1 MRRISMKILTSS
13 STIALAAAG
22 ALAFHAFFGVAA
34 PNTAAAQ
41 AATCELAIG
50 GPGDGGATAANSQD
64 FACGPGADAAGNGV
78 DGATAIG
85 NNPTANGAGATAVGN
100 DVNATGDGAVAV
112 GGDDPEDGPTIADGD
127 DATAVGAAATALGA
141 NATAVGNNANASDPG
156 ATATGADADAS
167 GELSTATGFAATASE
182 GRSTATG
189 ANATASGLRATATG
203 SQATASGEL
212 STATGT
218 RATAV
223 NGRSVAIGAD
233 AIADPT
239 LNGDPAQDLAR
250 ATAIGSEAQARNHR
264 ATAVGSGAV
273 AGGPRSTALGTDS
286 IARGSGAVAV
296 GDSAQTGTPGVGARN
311 AIAAGRNTNAQADGS
326 VAIGTDSGDVGAVA
340 TRENQFVLGTANHTY
355 TAPGI
360 TSDASRSF
368 QTGPL
373 EVLTSDANGN
383 LASDGGQIFDQLS
396 EHGAG
401 IAIAMAVENP
411 DLVGAETFGLSAN
424 VGFYEGNT
432 ALGIAAMGVL
442 GYNFMGGGERWAVSG
457 GVGVSLN
464 EENFGGHS
472 SDRTV
477 GGRAGLQVSW

>member
-1 MRRISMKILTSS
+1 MRRISRKILTSS
-13 STIALAAAG
+13 STIALAAVG
-22 ALAFHAFFGVAA
+22 AFALSAFFGVAV

-41 AATCELAIG
+41 ATTCELAIG

-64 FACGPGADAAGNGV
+64 FACGPGADATGV
-78 DGATAIG
+78 GTEGATAIG
-85 NNPTANGAGATAVGN
+85 NNPTANGGGATAVGN
-100 DVNATGDGAVAV
+100 DVSATGNGAVAL
-112 GGDDPEDGPTIADGD
+112 GGDDPEDGPTIANGE
-127 DATAVGAAATALGA
+127 DATAVGAAATALGTDT
-141 NATAVGNNANASDPG
+141 TAVGNDANASDLG
-156 ATATGADADAS
+156 ATAAGADADAS

-189 ANATASGLRATATG
+189 ANADASGLRATATG

-218 RATAV
+218 RAEAV

-239 LNGDPAQDLAR
+239 VNGDPAFDLVR
-250 ATAIGSEAQARNHR
+250 ATAIGSEAEARNRR
-264 ATAVGSGAV
+264 ATAVGSLAI
-273 AGGPRSTALGTDS
+273 AGGGRSTAVGDDSVARGFQSTAIGSNARTGAQGAPVDFATAVGSNTRARETGSVALGTDS
-286 IARGSGAVAV
+286 
-296 GDSAQTGTPGVGARN
+296 
-311 AIAAGRNTNAQADGS
+311 AGN
-326 VAIGTDSGDVGAVA
+326 GAVA

-373 EVLTSDANGN
+373 EVVTTDANGN
-383 LASDGGQIFDQLS
+383 LASDGGQIFEQIS
-396 EHGAG
+396 ENGAG
-401 IAIAMAVENP
+401 VAIAIAMENP
-411 DLVGAETFGLSAN
+411 DLVGNETFGLAAN
-424 VGFYEGNT
+424 VGFFEGNT
-432 ALGIAAMGVL
+432 ALAVSAMGVL
-442 GYNFMGGGERWAVSG
+442 GHNFMGGGERWAVSG
-457 GVGVSLN
+457 GVGVSLS
-464 EENFGGHS
+464 EENFGGRS